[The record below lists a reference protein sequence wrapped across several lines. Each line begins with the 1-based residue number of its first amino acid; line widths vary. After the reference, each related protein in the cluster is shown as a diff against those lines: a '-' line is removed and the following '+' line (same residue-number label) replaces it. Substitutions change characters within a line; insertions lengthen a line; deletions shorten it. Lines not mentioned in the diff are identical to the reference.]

1 MRPGMTS
8 LKLLRRDGQ
17 FGAPSDPDDRKRYVA
32 ELRNRFLDG
41 TLDEVLIPEKA
52 EIPDRLM
59 WVLFPNLFPTPSA
72 TANAPLCVV
81 DLD

>member
-1 MRPGMTS
+1 MTS
-8 LKLLRRDGQ
+8 LKLLRRDGK
-17 FGAPSDPDDRKRYVA
+17 FGAPSDPEARKRYVA

-72 TANAPLCVV
+72 TANAPLSVV